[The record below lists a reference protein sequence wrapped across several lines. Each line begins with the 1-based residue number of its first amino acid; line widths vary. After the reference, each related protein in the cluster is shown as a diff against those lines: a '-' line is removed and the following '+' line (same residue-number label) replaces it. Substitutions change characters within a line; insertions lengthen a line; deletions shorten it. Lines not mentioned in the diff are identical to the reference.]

1 MEKKTTMTRIELYD
15 KLQPFFE
22 DFYDK
27 CRKDGEYAL
36 TNADEAAFLKEVEW
50 RLTDTMPDDKDDD
63 EPVYDKLAQDPEW
76 VFGKFFKTPFDDER
90 WAEIFLAYS
99 DIAYEYFQGLLRTLD
114 MEYDATHEEKA
125 K

>member
-1 MEKKTTMTRIELYD
+1 MTRIEFYN
-15 KLQPFFE
+15 KLKPFFE

-63 EPVYDKLAQDPEW
+63 EPVYDKLARDPQW
-76 VFGKFFKTPFDDER
+76 TFRQFKDTPRDDES
-90 WAEIFLAYS
+90 WAEIFLTGSDTAYW
-99 DIAYEYFQGLLRTLD
+99 YFESLLNTLD
-114 MEYDATHEEKA
+114 MEYDATYREEDNAGK
-125 K
+125 

>member
-1 MEKKTTMTRIELYD
+1 MTRIELYD

-27 CRKDGEYAL
+27 CRYDGEYAL
-36 TNADEAAFLKEVEW
+36 CNASTAAFLKEVEW
-50 RLTDTMPDDKDDD
+50 RLTDDMPNDKDDD
-63 EPVYDKLAQDPEW
+63 DPVYDKLAKDPGW
-76 VFGKFFKTPFDDER
+76 TFQQLMDTPRDDER
-90 WAEIFLAYS
+90 WAEIFLTYS
-99 DIAYEYFQGLLRTLD
+99 DIAYEYFQGLLQTLD